1 VTFARRPWFWSAS
14 LSPQIAHFS
23 PKLAAD
29 DARSFD
35 GVPQLVVPPDGSEW
49 SVDALGQLPPGT
61 ILTLSELEIM
71 DAVRLRDAQPMLY
84 LDAAHTLLPN
94 TKVYGSPIN
103 IPFISSFRSS
113 TYNGWLTLQGVPHDM
128 LYVNPQIWVLSG
140 H

>member
-1 VTFARRPWFWSAS
+1 
-14 LSPQIAHFS
+14 
-23 PKLAAD
+23 
-29 DARSFD
+29 
-35 GVPQLVVPPDGSEW
+35 
-49 SVDALGQLPPGT
+49 
-61 ILTLSELEIM
+61 M

-84 LDAAHTLLPN
+84 LDAAHTLLPD

-140 H
+140 R